1 MNENN
6 TGGFY
11 NDEEENEITT
21 RGNGRTD
28 GRLDNDG
35 GLDDD
40 DNATGTMEGEDEK
53 ALPLPGAAATTTT
66 TTTTTKAASSLVLP
80 NDHVRQF
87 VSFLHKRIGES
98 SSSSSLSMHY
108 GPGRNKTSQHEI
120 GNLYEKSFPAISER
134 YFKHA
139 NWPKKELVVEFLEKE
154 REEEGKE
161 RTATGP
167 TAADDKIFLALYEE
181 LYFRHVYSRTSSPS
195 IEERVESWKAYC
207 RLFDCVLN
215 EGEREGVGGV
225 GGLVLPNV
233 WLWDM
238 VDEFI
243 YQFQSFCQFR
253 GKLQAKSE
261 KEIERLKELKDED
274 DVWQKEKVEA
284 YLEALQNKRKEKAE
298 REQEE
303 ATLKEEES
311 DEKKVR
317 RSNVL
322 DTLGYFAIVGLA
334 RVQCLSGDYE
344 LSLKTFD
351 ALPDLQGGRSLH
363 ARIPGCHVSVNY
375 HVGFAYFMLNRY
387 KDAAKFFN
395 RGISH
400 VERLQMNLRRRE
412 NGGGGGKSTGSHS
425 PGGRIELLRKKSEQ
439 MLSLLA
445 IGIPMSCGSGSTS
458 SGGVMR
464 SLDDH
469 TRSVLRE
476 KYGDKMAKMNNGETD
491 AFADLFAFACPKFIA
506 TNEIIKSTGS
516 GEYAADPSL
525 SYNQEAYKKQLAVFV
540 EEVQQRAPLPKLKS
554 YLRLYTTISVQKL
567 AHLMEVTEDELKKNL
582 EVMREKSSNV
592 VEYRREY
599 CKSLLDGVE
608 VSKLNA
614 SSAGGGGGTSA
625 TAHWNNFDAFD
636 FALEEDGKTIKVFD
650 HYTQNQQHEKQTS
663 STSPAA
669 APTKDAEIFSR
680 HIHRLSK
687 LMEELK

>member
-1 MNENN
+1 MTPLKAVTHTQHC
-6 TGGFY
+6 TGKKATTDSSAVGPT
-11 NDEEENEITT
+11 ILSMAVKATT
-21 RGNGRTD
+21 RCILG
-28 GRLDNDG
+28 
-35 GLDDD
+35 
-40 DNATGTMEGEDEK
+40 METITSADK
-53 ALPLPGAAATTTT
+53 KATT
-66 TTTTTKAASSLVLP
+66 SS
-80 NDHVRQF
+80 
-87 VSFLHKRIGES
+87 
-98 SSSSSLSMHY
+98 
-108 GPGRNKTSQHEI
+108 
-120 GNLYEKSFPAISER
+120 
-134 YFKHA
+134 
-139 NWPKKELVVEFLEKE
+139 
-154 REEEGKE
+154 KE
-161 RTATGP
+161 RTATTGP
-167 TAADDKIFLALYEE
+167 TAADDEIFLALYEE

-303 ATLKEEES
+303 ATLKEEEES

-614 SSAGGGGGTSA
+614 SSAGGGGGGGTGATS
-625 TAHWNNFDAFD
+625 HWNNFDAFD

-650 HYTQNQQHEKQTS
+650 HYTQNQQHEKHTS